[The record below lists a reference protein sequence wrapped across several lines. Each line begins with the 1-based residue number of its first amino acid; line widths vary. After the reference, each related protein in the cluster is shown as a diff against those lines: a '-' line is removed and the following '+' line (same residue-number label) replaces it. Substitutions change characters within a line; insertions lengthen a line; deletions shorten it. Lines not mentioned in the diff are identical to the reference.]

1 MGEVE
6 TRLTDR
12 ALAAAAGVPPA
23 TLAAWLR
30 RGHLTRPA
38 CGWRVEDA
46 VALRV
51 AWLLS
56 ASGMEPAAALRLV
69 DANRHA
75 VWRGCGWLVV
85 VRRHAGYILGGGSAV
100 SAEVLA
106 LDRREDLIQV
116 LSRLADVGAEL
127 AEVLIVDLAVVTEKA
142 RIGLMHYLS
151 TRRPRGRPRK
161 NKEDD
166 K

>member
-1 MGEVE
+1 MECE
-6 TRLTDR
+6 TLSD
-12 ALAAAAGVPPA
+12 AAAAAAAGIPNS

-56 ASGMEPAAALRLV
+56 SSGMEPAAALRLC
-69 DANRHA
+69 DANRYA
-75 VWRGCGWLVV
+75 IWRGCGWLVAI
-85 VRRHAGYILGGGSAV
+85 RRHAGYAFGGGSAV

-106 LDRREDLIQV
+106 LDRREDLLAV
-116 LSRLADVGAEL
+116 LSRLADVGADL
-127 AEVLIVDLAVVTEKA
+127 AEVLLIDLGLAAEKA
-142 RIGLMHYLS
+142 RLGLAHFRAS
-151 TRRPRGRPRK
+151 RRPRGRPK
-161 NKEDD
+161 KQGGEE
-166 K
+166 

>member
-1 MGEVE
+1 MECE
-6 TRLTDR
+6 TLSD
-12 ALAAAAGVPPA
+12 AAVAAAAGIPNS

-30 RGHLTRPA
+30 RGHLERPA
-38 CGWRVEDA
+38 AGWRIEDA

-56 ASGMEPAAALRLV
+56 GSGMEPAAALRLV

-75 VWRGCGWLVV
+75 IWRGCGWLVAI
-85 VRRHAGYILGGGSAV
+85 RRHAGFVGGNGSEV
-100 SAEVLA
+100 RAEVLA
-106 LDRREDLIQV
+106 LDRREDLVQV
-116 LSRLADVGAEL
+116 LTRLTDIGADL
-127 AEVLIVDLAVVTEKA
+127 AEVHLIDLTLVVQKA
-142 RIGLMHYLS
+142 RLGLAHFNA

-161 NKEDD
+161 NKGDD